1 MTSLESSWRN
11 PVWKKETVWFYVDK
25 GKHFNPSK
33 NNRNKQKRRDS
44 QVCWERRWAGQNGV
58 CQQLFLQEFLQ
69 VSWTVLSPQ
78 QDGSGPNPGLKKET
92 PHPRGLSRPLMLS
105 PPRTA
110 VTTVSGG
117 LCRRLSFLSVFI
129 VRLGSWLIGC
139 FTFGE
144 INIFS
149 YTAVI
154 RKKKKRCELCVLFL
168 IAAPKCW
175 GGNQFHPKYVLPYT
189 DGY

>member
-1 MTSLESSWRN
+1 MWT
-11 PVWKKETVWFYVDK
+11 KENILIQAKIIEINKNVGIVRYAEK
-25 GKHFNPSK
+25 GDEQA
-33 NNRNKQKRRDS
+33 RM
-44 QVCWERRWAGQNGV
+44 V

-129 VRLGSWLIGC
+129 VRLGS
-139 FTFGE
+139 
-144 INIFS
+144 
-149 YTAVI
+149 
-154 RKKKKRCELCVLFL
+154 
-168 IAAPKCW
+168 
-175 GGNQFHPKYVLPYT
+175 
-189 DGY
+189 

>member
-1 MTSLESSWRN
+1 MWT
-11 PVWKKETVWFYVDK
+11 KENILIQAKIIEINKNVGIVRYAEK
-25 GKHFNPSK
+25 GDEQA
-33 NNRNKQKRRDS
+33 RM
-44 QVCWERRWAGQNGV
+44 V

-154 RKKKKRCELCVLFL
+154 RKKKKKRCELCVLFL

-189 DGY
+189 DGH